1 MDKNNQRLTQEQIT
15 AIVYATK
22 EKNITSENL
31 VKEIEP
37 LLTEYFLGN
46 IKTENRGITYEAY
59 NGQIFKLT
67 VKEIK

>member
-37 LLTEYFLGN
+37 LLNEYFLGN
-46 IKTENRGITYEAY
+46 IKTENSGITYEAY
-59 NGQIFKLT
+59 NGQKFLIQIT
-67 VKEIK
+67 EI